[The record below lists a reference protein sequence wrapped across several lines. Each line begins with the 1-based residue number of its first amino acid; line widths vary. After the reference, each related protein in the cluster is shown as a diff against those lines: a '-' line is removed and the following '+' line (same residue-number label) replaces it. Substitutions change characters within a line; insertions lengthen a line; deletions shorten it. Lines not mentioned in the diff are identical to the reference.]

1 MKRWINTA
9 FRKYYEYRMRHIE
22 EFMQYP
28 HKIQQA
34 VFGKLLTDA
43 MQTEW
48 GKKYDFATID
58 SQKTFAERVPINDY
72 EDLKP
77 FIQRM
82 MHGEKNVLWHG
93 QVKWFSKSSGT
104 TSDRSKFIPVSNENL
119 KDCHIRGTWD
129 TMTFFYNQRRD
140 AKQFEYKSLLMGGSL
155 SSFKA
160 FPETTIGDVSAIMIN
175 QMPLVARPFF
185 TPDFETALMPNF
197 EKKIEQMAKIIAGD
211 KELVMIGGVPTW
223 TVVLLRKVQELTGVD
238 NLFDLWPELQGYIH
252 GGVSFTPYR
261 KQFAEFF
268 PGNQV
273 SYQEVY
279 NASEGYFATQNDFN
293 SDDML
298 LLLNNGVYYE
308 FIPASEWGKTHPSAI
323 PLSEVELGEP
333 YALVIS
339 TNGGLWRYQPGDTI
353 IFTQKYPYKIKIT
366 GRTKQFINAFGE
378 EVMVENTDRALAQ
391 TCKEFDVSVI
401 DYSVAPI
408 FFEGDGKG
416 GHEWLIEFEKAPIVY
431 ADFAARLDKNL
442 QQINSDYEAKR
453 YKNMALEQLRLHAVP
468 PNTFHDWLKSK
479 GKYGGQH
486 KVPRLSNNRKYVSE
500 ILTFLNKNAKV

>member
-1 MKRWINTA
+1 MKKWINTA
-9 FRKYYEYRMRHIE
+9 FRKYYEYRMQHVE
-22 EFMQYP
+22 EFMQHP
-28 HKIQQA
+28 HKVQQE
-34 VFGKLLTDA
+34 VFERLITA
-43 MQTEW
+43 AAQTEW
-48 GKKYDFATID
+48 GKNYEFSSIKKQ
-58 SQKTFAERVPINDY
+58 STFAARLPINDY

-77 FIQRM
+77 CIERM
-82 MHGEKNVLWHG
+82 MRGEKNVLWRG

-104 TSDRSKFIPVSNENL
+104 TSDRSKYIPVSDENL

-129 TMTFFYNQRRD
+129 TMTFFYNQRQD

-155 SSFKA
+155 STYDA
-160 FPETTIGDVSAIMIN
+160 YPETTIGDVSAIMIN

-197 EKKIEQMAKIIAGD
+197 EKKIERMAQIIAND

-223 TVVLLRKVQELTGVD
+223 TVVLLRKVQELTGTE
-238 NLFDLWPELQGYIH
+238 NFFDLWPELQGYIH

-261 KQFAEFF
+261 KQFSEFF

-279 NASEGYFATQNDFN
+279 NASEGYFATQNDFS

-308 FIPASEWGKTHPSAI
+308 FIPASEWDKEHPIAL
-323 PLSEVELGEP
+323 PLSEVEVGEP

-339 TNGGLWRYQPGDTI
+339 TNSGLWRYQPGDTI

-391 TCKEFDVSVI
+391 TCKEFDVSVN

-408 FFEGDGKG
+408 FFEGAGKG
-416 GHEWLIEFEKAPIVY
+416 GHEWLIEFEKVPVVY
-431 ADFAARLDKNL
+431 ADFANSLDKNL
-442 QQINSDYEAKR
+442 QKINSDYEAKR

-468 PNTFHDWLKSK
+468 TNTFNDWLKSK

-486 KVPRLSNNRKYVSE
+486 KVPRLSNNRKYVNE
-500 ILTFLNKNAKV
+500 ILAFLNKRAQV